1 MRGFFQIECY
11 TSICYV
17 STETINLFLN
27 IQQLPIKKS
36 IQQTLS
42 YRIMLVYLPLIDY
55 VFCCYALTIGISTP
69 LLGGRPKGCYLG
81 PMLIGHVPCHVT
93 VLVMWLTNERQASE
107 KCEFT
112 LVRDI

>member
-42 YRIMLVYLPLIDY
+42 YRIVYLPLIDY
-55 VFCCYALTIGISTP
+55 VFRCYALTIGISTP

-93 VLVMWLTNERQASE
+93 VLVMWLTNERLH
-107 KCEFT
+107 KNVN
-112 LVRDI
+112 LHW